1 MKKNKQSLGEMW
13 DTFKCTN
20 ICVMG
25 VSEGEEEERGAEKI
39 FKEIMPENLLNIFF
53 FFLSL
58 LG

>member
-1 MKKNKQSLGEMW
+1 MG

-25 VSEGEEEERGAEKI
+25 ASEGEEKEKGAEKI

-53 FFLSL
+53 FLLSL